1 MGEYA
6 HPTIMRSAIIIVST
20 IFIAALGFGI
30 YWELQGTGG
39 SLATP
44 KTPKTTGAIIPLSTL
59 PNTGGK
65 SMGPGERVWWDH
77 YDTKTG
83 DRTSRIRVSRYQPAK
98 DGSLFVNDPQAE
110 FFMSE
115 GRLLRIEGKTGNII
129 MQENLSKGKN
139 APGGGAASQSP
150 RSGDL
155 HNVTLRMF
163 RKDEADPYLTMTM
176 NNASF
181 DNETYRI
188 QSEDYLDENGKRV
201 RAEWVPITVRG
212 EYELDGYGLK
222 LQYSDQEHRL
232 VYLKIAHGNRLL
244 IKHPGNLNNK
254 PPAKPVG
261 VANVFN
267 TQPLAMP
274 PLLTTD
280 YWLLSSTL
288 LVADTPPATP
298 RRPRPAQ
305 LPASKPVVPKE
316 EEDPIYRA
324 VFKDAIVVTQGGEQ
338 LATADQMDVDFIN
351 ANGDLGEMGG
361 STTAPTATRPAKRT
375 SAEPRPKAERPV
387 RPATKPTAKA
397 VATSHPTTAPDEQPI
412 EIHWTGPLT
421 VTPVGGDRSDRI
433 APGESIIKLFG
444 KAGRPVVVT
453 RESNQVKN
461 TITCATLTHWT
472 IDQGALLES
481 GPGIPVE
488 MMDTRQSHII
498 TQTMLFSQLEGTAL
512 LYGKSHA
519 ELPIEDENSSTTK
532 PTTLPATPAKVQL
545 MKVDWLDR
553 CTLYF
558 QGGLQEMVMER
569 ADLSGQVR
577 VDHPQVQLT
586 SKDLDLYFA
595 PPPTTRPTS
604 CPAPTQPQRST
615 ATIRELDAKGNVH
628 CVMQGN
634 NGPADKQTI
643 DTDKLT
649 MLTAAAPDGKLF
661 AHNIIATGHVHAVDP
676 ERDLKA
682 GYMSIVLAQPTT
694 KPTTRPTTRA
704 SRQTSQVATGDL
716 ETMVAHDS
724 VHVVTADGK
733 TADADE
739 LVIKTKDGKA
749 DVTLYGRPAMV
760 TRDKDKLIGAIIHMV
775 PDTEDLSVTGA
786 GRMDGVQK
794 SADGKA
800 ARPVTVTWEKNLT
813 GHGDLIECEGGV
825 IARSTDADGTVN
837 VAQGRRVIIT
847 TTRPTTLPTTKPTAV
862 ARTTGPSTQPVA
874 TRKKA
879 TTKPSDFDAMGDRV
893 VETLTLEGSAQT
905 TSTLTGPDGT
915 LLRLS
920 HIDSE
925 VIKFLQHDPKAKQLV
940 IPGPGRMLMVD
951 NRPPSTQPAAKEAS
965 ADPMGMRG
973 QTAFQWGES
982 FVYDEGKQQA
992 TMLGGVEITRLDAA
1006 TGQAQKADPMHLTGN
1021 TLIADLVPAPQSTT
1035 KPADGSELSSKMQLK
1050 KVHVEGSVHGTNSK
1064 LNLKAQTMDYD
1075 PEKHRLTSR
1084 GTPRNPVQQLDEND
1098 LPTATFDEFVWDTQT
1113 NQIVSSQGGTFI
1125 KRK

>member
-1 MGEYA
+1 L
-6 HPTIMRSAIIIVST
+6 
-20 IFIAALGFGI
+20 AALGFGI
-30 YWELQGTGG
+30 YWELQGSGG
-39 SLATP
+39 APVAATTP
-44 KTPKTTGAIIPLSTL
+44 KTMGAMTL
-59 PNTGGK
+59 PSSLPATGGK

-77 YDTKTG
+77 YDTKNG
-83 DRTSRIRVSRYQPAK
+83 ERTSRIRMSRYQPAK

-115 GRLLRIEGKTGNII
+115 GRLLRIEGKTGNIV

-139 APGGGAASQSP
+139 TPGGGGMNQSP

-155 HNVTLRMF
+155 HDVTLRMF
-163 RKDEADPYLTMTM
+163 RKDETAPYLTMTM

-188 QSEDYLDENGKRV
+188 QSEDYQDENGKRV
-201 RAEWVPITVRG
+201 RADWVPITVRG

-222 LQYSDQEHRL
+222 LQYSDQDRRL
-232 VYLKIAHGNRLL
+232 VYLKIAHGKRLL

-254 PPAKPVG
+254 PAAKPTG
-261 VANVFN
+261 VANVFDAA
-267 TQPLAMP
+267 PLVT
-274 PLLTTD
+274 PLLLTPD
-280 YWLLSSTL
+280 HWLLSSSL
-288 LVADTPPATP
+288 LVADTSPPTP

-305 LPASKPVVPKE
+305 LPASRPKVPKE
-316 EEDPIYRA
+316 DEEPVYRA
-324 VFKDAIVVTQGGEQ
+324 VFKDAVVVTQGGEQ

-351 ANGDLGEMGG
+351 ADGDMGGIGG
-361 STTAPTATRPAKRT
+361 STTAPSATRPAKRAT
-375 SAEPRPKAERPV
+375 AEPRARAEQPV
-387 RPATKPTAKA
+387 RPATRPAAKRA
-397 VATSHPTTAPDEQPI
+397 ATSHPTTAPDEQPI

-421 VTPVGGDRSDRI
+421 VTPVGGDKTDRI
-433 APGESIIKLFG
+433 APGESIVKLFS
-444 KAGRPVVVT
+444 KEGRPVVVT

-461 TITCATLTHWT
+461 IIKCATLTHWT

-488 MMDTRQSHII
+488 MMDSRQTHII

-519 ELPIEDENSSTTK
+519 ELPIEDENTSTTK
-532 PTTLPATPAKVQL
+532 PTTQPTAPGKVQL

-558 QGGLQEMVMER
+558 QGDLQEMVMDR
-569 ADLSGQVR
+569 ADLKGQVR

-586 SKDLDLYFA
+586 SKDLDLHFA
-595 PPPTTRPTS
+595 NPPTTRPATK
-604 CPAPTQPQRST
+604 PATTQPQRST
-615 ATIRELDAKGNVH
+615 ATLRELDAKGNVH

-634 NGPADKQTI
+634 GGPADKQTI
-643 DTDKLT
+643 DTDNLR
-649 MLTAAAPDGKLF
+649 MLTATAPDGKLY
-661 AHNIIATGHVHAVDP
+661 AHNVIAIGQVHAVDP

-682 GYMSIVLAQPTT
+682 GYMSITLAQPTT

-704 SRQTSQVATGDL
+704 ARQTGEVAAGDL
-716 ETMVAHDS
+716 ETLIAHDA
-724 VHVVTADGK
+724 VHVITADGK
-733 TADADE
+733 TADADQ
-739 LVIKTKDGKA
+739 LVIEVKNGKTE
-749 DVTLYGRPAMV
+749 VTLHGRPAVV

-794 SADGKA
+794 GAEGKPP
-800 ARPVTVTWEKNLT
+800 RPVTVTWEKNLT

-825 IARSTDADGTVN
+825 VARSTDADGTVN
-837 VAQGRRVIIT
+837 LALGRRVIIT
-847 TTRPTTLPTTKPTAV
+847 TTRPTTLPTTQPATV
-862 ARTTGPSTQPVA
+862 ARAAGPA
-874 TRKKA
+874 TRPAAARKKA
-879 TTKPSDFDAMGDRV
+879 TTRPGDLDAMGDRV

-905 TSTLTGPDGT
+905 TSTLTDRDGN
-915 LLRLS
+915 LLRLT

-951 NRPPSTQPAAKEAS
+951 NRPPSTQPAAKEAA

-973 QTAFQWGES
+973 QTAFQWGDS
-982 FVYDEGKQQA
+982 MVYDEGKQQA
-992 TMLGGVEITRLDAA
+992 VMLGGVEITRVDPT

-1021 TLIADLVPAPQSTT
+1021 TLIADIVPAPQSTT
-1035 KPADGSELSSKMQLK
+1035 RPADGSELSSKMQLK
-1050 KVHVEGSVHGTNSK
+1050 KVHVEGSVHVSNSK
-1064 LNLKAQTMDYD
+1064 LNLKAETMDYD
-1075 PEKHRLTSR
+1075 PEKHRLTAR
-1084 GTPRNPVQQLDEND
+1084 GTPRNRVEQLDENG
-1098 LPTATFDEFVWDTQT
+1098 LPTASFDEFVWDTQT
-1113 NQIVSSQGGTFI
+1113 SQVVSSLNGTFI